1 MLKNSK
7 IYLYMFEMKKSLI
20 LLSVFISIISSKS
33 FADDTDAIVNSAV
46 DRFTSK
52 IGSAVENLLGGEG
65 DTEVKFSAG
74 QDLKPTF
81 SIMTVKPLS
90 PHNDN
95 SGLFVQLQLNNLQVR
110 DDDRFSMSVG
120 LGERKL
126 SADKSTITGANAFID
141 YDEEGNARASA
152 GLEFKKSAFEANV
165 NAYGSLSGSEAVGT
179 YTERVLSGFDISL
192 VGEVPYLPWANIIYN
207 HYEWD
212 AVKNI
217 TDSRGNKLSAEML
230 ITPNL
235 VVEAGKD
242 DNSIDGLNGF
252 ARVIFVFPPREGI
265 SASSNLVGDTMFTSG
280 DISNE
285 MLSKV
290 RRTNAMVIES
300 ESSGVTI
307 ARASE

>member
-1 MLKNSK
+1 
-7 IYLYMFEMKKSLI
+7 MKKSLI
-20 LLSVFISIISSKS
+20 LFAIIVSIMNTSVY
-33 FADDTDAIVNSAV
+33 ADDTDQIIDSAINK
-46 DRFTSK
+46 FTSRVA
-52 IGSAVENLLGGEG
+52 SSVENLLGGEG

-95 SGLFVQLQLNNLQVR
+95 SGLFVQLQLSNLQVR

-120 LGERKL
+120 LGERRL
-126 SADKSTITGANAFID
+126 SDNNLTITGANAFID
-141 YDEEGNARASA
+141 YDEEGNARASV
-152 GLEFKKSAFEANV
+152 GLEFKKSAFEANA
-165 NAYGSLSGSEAVGT
+165 NAYGSISGSEAVGT

-230 ITPNL
+230 IAPNL
-235 VVEAGKD
+235 VVEVGKD

-252 ARVIFVFPPREGI
+252 ARVIFVFPPREDV

>member
-1 MLKNSK
+1 
-7 IYLYMFEMKKSLI
+7 MKKSLI

-33 FADDTDAIVNSAV
+33 HADDTDAIVNSVV
-46 DRFTSK
+46 DKFTSK

-95 SGLFVQLQLNNLQVR
+95 SGLFVQLQLSNLQVR

-126 SADKSTITGANAFID
+126 SDDNLTITGANAFID
-141 YDEEGNARASA
+141 YDEEGNARASV
-152 GLEFKKSAFEANV
+152 GLEFKKSAFEANA
-165 NAYGSLSGSEAVGT
+165 NAYGSISGSVGT

-252 ARVIFVFPPREGI
+252 ARVIFVFPPREDV